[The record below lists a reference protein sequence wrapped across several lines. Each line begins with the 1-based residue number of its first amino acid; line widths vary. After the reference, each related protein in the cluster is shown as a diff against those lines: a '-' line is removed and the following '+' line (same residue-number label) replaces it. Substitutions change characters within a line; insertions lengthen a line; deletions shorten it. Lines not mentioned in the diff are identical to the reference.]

1 MPKGAEPFAVTLGLM
16 VATMLVAFKT
26 FQKLDGRI
34 TSLGIESTKK
44 TQLLRSAN
52 WYSDST
58 QTLAILVPPVVGLA
72 VGTASGSE
80 TLVIIYWAVIVIT
93 FVTLLFFGMSD
104 PLDYGSRLN
113 LNIPITRFG
122 LIGLVVNGIALIIT
136 WNVPV
141 PVHSAG

>member
-16 VATMLVAFKT
+16 LATMLVSFYT
-26 FQKLDGRI
+26 FRKLDGKI
-34 TSLGIESTKK
+34 TNLGIDSTKK

-58 QTLAILVPPVVGLA
+58 QALAILAPPVVGLG

-80 TLVIIYWAVIVIT
+80 TLVIIYWVVIIIT
-93 FVTLLFFGMSD
+93 FVTLLLFGLGD
-104 PLDYGSRLN
+104 PLDYGARLN
-113 LNIPITRFG
+113 LNLPITRLV
-122 LIGLVVNGIALIIT
+122 LIGLVVNTVALIVA

-141 PVHSAG
+141 KGHSTG